1 MKVDFFEKIE
11 KERKRI
17 EREKNKRMRD
27 FVTRKVN
34 IILNMKY
41 ISEEVYYKKLKSL
54 FSKKNAYKI
63 DLEELINSID
73 EIIEPQMNVTTNG
86 EVSESQRT
94 FSNNNYELNLL
105 LTLEEKNDF
114 IQWFKEFEYIYNSL
128 EEIERKLIY
137 YTLIEKENNT
147 WLALKTNYSERTI
160 ATLKVKAINEFYRKL
175 KLGNLTADNLK
186 FKYIQF

>member
-1 MKVDFFEKIE
+1 M
-11 KERKRI
+11 
-17 EREKNKRMRD
+17 
-27 FVTRKVN
+27 
-34 IILNMKY
+34 II
-41 ISEEVYYKKLKSL
+41 
-54 FSKKNAYKI
+54 KI

-114 IQWFKEFEYIYNSL
+114 IQWFKEFEYKFNSL

-137 YTLIEKENNT
+137 YSFVEKENNGFT
-147 WLALKTNYSERTI
+147 DAP
-160 ATLKVKAINEFYRKL
+160 
-175 KLGNLTADNLK
+175 
-186 FKYIQF
+186 

>member
-1 MKVDFFEKIE
+1 MDFFEKIE

-17 EREKNKRMRD
+17 EREKNKRMKD

-147 WLALKTNYSERTI
+147 WLALNTNYSERTI

-175 KLGNLTADNLK
+175 KLGNLTSDNLK
-186 FKYIQF
+186 FKYIRF

>member
-1 MKVDFFEKIE
+1 MDFFKEIE
-11 KERKRI
+11 KECKRI
-17 EREKNKRMRD
+17 EREKNKRMKD
-27 FVTRKVN
+27 FVTRQVN
-34 IILNMKY
+34 VILNMKY
-41 ISEEVYYKKLKSL
+41 ISDEVYYKKLNSL
-54 FSKKNAYKI
+54 FSKKNDYKI

-114 IQWFKEFEYIYNSL
+114 IQWFKEFEYKFNSL

-137 YTLIEKENNT
+137 YSFVEKENNV
-147 WLALKTNYSERTI
+147 WLALKINYCERTI
-160 ATLKVKAINEFYRKL
+160 TTLKTKAINEFYRQL
-175 KLGNLTADNLK
+175 KLGELTSKEFLQFNHIK
-186 FKYIQF
+186 F